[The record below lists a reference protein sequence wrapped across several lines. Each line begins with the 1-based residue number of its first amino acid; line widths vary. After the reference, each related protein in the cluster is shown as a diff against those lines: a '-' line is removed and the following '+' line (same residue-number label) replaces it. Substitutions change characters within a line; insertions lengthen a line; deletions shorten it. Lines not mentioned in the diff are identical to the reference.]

1 MSVQAR
7 PGESREAFL
16 ARVIAAAPPPTRETA
31 ERLRRLM
38 PLPPVLPA
46 ASSDKAA

>member
-1 MSVQAR
+1 MSIQAR

-16 ARVIAAAPPPTRETA
+16 ARVIAAAPSPTPEIA

-38 PLPPVLPA
+38 PLPPVVPV